1 MKILIGT
8 QHLKLNGIGTYVDS
22 LTTELER
29 RSHDVE
35 ITTQHIGQIGIKLR
49 KNIVN
54 IKSTIQKKYD
64 LIIVFSNTNCR
75 EIISNEVEG
84 YLVFMLQGLYFNN
97 DIPRQE
103 YLKRIDKVFSLT
115 ESSRNAIAKPG
126 AYDFKGKFE
135 INNSVNSLVK
145 YNSFTFFNNASYSIE
160 SEVVHNPIDTSRY
173 YIKNVLRDVPKV
185 LILCKNKNAATI
197 VKNSCDELEYES
209 EWQPSPTYES
219 TSVDKRFCLDMEEKI
234 NKFDI
239 VVGIGRPVLEA
250 MSCGRNVIVFDKRFY
265 YKVYPADGFI
275 DMDNIDDSSRFNFC
289 GKDKLSDYS
298 EKNMIEEL
306 KKYDKS
312 LMDKFRMFILDNHS
326 IEASVN
332 KILKAF
338 V

>member
-135 INNSVNSLVK
+135 INNSVNSLVR

>member
-29 RSHDVE
+29 RSHEVE

-135 INNSVNSLVK
+135 INNSVNSLVR

-219 TSVDKRFCLDMEEKI
+219 NSVDKRFCLDIEEKI

-239 VVGIGRPVLEA
+239 VVGIGRPILEA

>member
-29 RSHDVE
+29 RSHEVE

-219 TSVDKRFCLDMEEKI
+219 NSVDKRFCLDMEEKI

>member
-29 RSHDVE
+29 RSHEVE

-173 YIKNVLRDVPKV
+173 YIKNVLRGVPKV

-219 TSVDKRFCLDMEEKI
+219 NSVDKRFCLDMEEKI

-239 VVGIGRPVLEA
+239 VVGIGRPILEA

-298 EKNMIEEL
+298 EKNMI
-306 KKYDKS
+306 
-312 LMDKFRMFILDNHS
+312 
-326 IEASVN
+326 
-332 KILKAF
+332 
-338 V
+338 

>member
-29 RSHDVE
+29 RSHEVE

-135 INNSVNSLVK
+135 INNSVNSLVR

-173 YIKNVLRDVPKV
+173 YIKNVLRGVPKV

-219 TSVDKRFCLDMEEKI
+219 NSVDKRFCLDMEEKI

-239 VVGIGRPVLEA
+239 VVGIGRPILEA
-250 MSCGRNVIVFDKRFY
+250 MSCGRNVILFD
-265 YKVYPADGFI
+265 
-275 DMDNIDDSSRFNFC
+275 
-289 GKDKLSDYS
+289 
-298 EKNMIEEL
+298 
-306 KKYDKS
+306 
-312 LMDKFRMFILDNHS
+312 
-326 IEASVN
+326 
-332 KILKAF
+332 
-338 V
+338 